1 MEPVVVDRQS
11 QLLRGALDMCLLA
24 LLSEQPCHTYD
35 LTKRLA
41 AQGVTDVGYG
51 TLYPLVTRLRRQ
63 GLLEEQTEPSSTGPP
78 RKVFTP
84 SAAGRRALADWAAQW
99 WSTTAAVTA
108 LLTQTG
114 VLPLT
119 KEST

>member
-1 MEPVVVDRQS
+1 
-11 QLLRGALDMCLLA
+11 MCLLA
-24 LLSEQPCHTYD
+24 LLAEQPGHAYD

-41 AQGVTDVGYG
+41 AQGVNDVSYG

-63 GLLEEQTEPSSTGPP
+63 GLLDVQTEPSSTGPP

-84 SAAGRRALADWAAQW
+84 SSAGRRALSDWAAQW

-108 LLTQTG
+108 LLTRTG
-114 VLPLT
+114 VLPLP
-119 KEST
+119 EEPA

>member
-1 MEPVVVDRQS
+1 MTPVVDRQS

-24 LLSEQPCHTYD
+24 LLAEEPCHAYE

-51 TLYPLVTRLRRQ
+51 TLYPLGTRLRRQ
-63 GLLEEQTEPSSTGPP
+63 GLVEERTEPSSTGPP

-108 LLTQTG
+108 LLTRTG
-114 VLPLT
+114 VLPLPE
-119 KEST
+119 ESA